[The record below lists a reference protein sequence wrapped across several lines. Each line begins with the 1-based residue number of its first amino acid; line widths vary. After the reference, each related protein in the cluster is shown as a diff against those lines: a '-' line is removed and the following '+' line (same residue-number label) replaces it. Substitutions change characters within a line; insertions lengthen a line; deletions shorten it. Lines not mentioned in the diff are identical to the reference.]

1 MFKSYWFN
9 ITENH
14 LNVVND
20 TSGEISKSE
29 NRSAMISQSVKLTIN
44 SSIFGYEIVLSIAV
58 IIKKIEWYIF
68 ELVIFSTQYFFD
80 KLEKTF

>member
-1 MFKSYWFN
+1 
-9 ITENH
+9 
-14 LNVVND
+14 
-20 TSGEISKSE
+20 
-29 NRSAMISQSVKLTIN
+29 MISQSVKLTIN